1 MHGGGLV
8 VDVAIILAAA
18 FPLLFLGKRLKVPEV
33 ISYLVT
39 GILVGPHAL
48 AWIRDIHRVE
58 EIAELGVAL
67 ILFFVGLHVPFDKL
81 KTLGRATLVS
91 GSLQLGLTVAVM
103 VAIGVLTN
111 VGARKSAF
119 YGILIAMSSTA
130 VVLPILATRD
140 EVGAPFARRFLGVSL
155 FQDFAVIP
163 LMLLVP
169 AFATGAG
176 APPLPRVITRV
187 AVALGGVVLL
197 ILVSKFI
204 VPRLFRKVAALG
216 SREVFTAGVIVLIV
230 ATIAAA
236 DRLGISPALG
246 AFAAGVVVGDTE
258 FIHEIGDILRPFR
271 DFLSVLF
278 FASIG
283 MLLDPNFLRAYLPI
297 VLLAVS
303 TVLVIKVVAGY
314 PAFRLAGALP
324 RTSLRAAFAI
334 APIGEFSFLLAQEG
348 KRFGVMPE
356 TEEQLFV
363 CTAVL
368 TLAATPVVVAAGIR
382 AAARLG
388 PAPEETEEAA
398 PELSGHIV
406 VVGYGLN
413 GLAVAHVLNESK
425 IPHLVVEEDPRRAEI
440 ARGNGSR
447 AIAADAAGPQGLH
460 AAGLAHAKAVVI
472 AISDPDRT
480 RRIVR
485 LCRKE
490 NPNLHI
496 LVRTRYVSQVET
508 LKELGAN
515 EVIPEEFET
524 SIEIVSRLMR
534 LLAVPGNVAANRI
547 RELRDQGYRMMRD
560 PAIRSAEG
568 RRLSAALEAGASITF
583 FVLPDTPAEGKTLAQ
598 LRVADDHVTAPAM
611 MRGGVPYSPAPV
623 DDPLV
628 AGDTLFL
635 VGSREDLDRVLARL
649 EGRPVPSP

>member
-1 MHGGGLV
+1 MHGRGLV
-8 VDVAIILAAA
+8 VDVAIILTAA

-33 ISYLVT
+33 IAYLVT
-39 GILVGPHAL
+39 GILVGPHAFG
-48 AWIRDIHRVE
+48 WIPDIDRVKD
-58 EIAELGVAL
+58 IAELGVAL

-81 KTLGRATLVS
+81 KTLGKATLVS
-91 GSLQLGLTVAVM
+91 GSLQLGFTVLLVAGIGAV
-103 VAIGVLTN
+103 T
-111 VGARKSAF
+111 GADVRHASF
-119 YGILIAMSSTA
+119 YGILIALGSTA

-169 AFATGAG
+169 AFATGAS
-176 APPLPRVITRV
+176 APSLPRVLLRV

-197 ILVSKFI
+197 IVVARVI
-204 VPRLFRKVAALG
+204 VPRLFHKIAELE

-236 DRLGISPALG
+236 DKLGISPALG

-283 MLLDPNFLRAYLPI
+283 MLLDPGFLRASVPL

-303 TVLVIKVVAGY
+303 SVVVLKIVAAY

-348 KRFGVMPE
+348 KRFGILPAI
-356 TEEQLFV
+356 EEQLFV

-368 TLAATPVVVAAGIR
+368 TLAATPLVVAAGIR
-382 AAARLG
+382 SAARLR
-388 PAPEETEEAA
+388 PRPEEAEAA
-398 PELSGHIV
+398 EPELSGHIV
-406 VVGYGLN
+406 IIGYGLN
-413 GLAVAHVLNESK
+413 GLAVAHVLSESK
-425 IPHLVVEEDPRRAEI
+425 IPHIVVEEDPDRAAV
-440 ARGNGSR
+440 ARQNGSR
-447 AIAADAAGPQGLH
+447 AIAADAAGPEGLD
-460 AAGLAHAKAVVI
+460 AAGVAHARAVVV
-472 AISDPDRT
+472 AISDPDGT

-490 NPNLHI
+490 SPGAHI
-496 LVRTRYVSQVET
+496 IVRTRYVSQVEA

-534 LLAVPGNVAANRI
+534 LLAVPGNVAATRI
-547 RELRDQGYRMMRD
+547 LELRDQGYRMMRD
-560 PAIRSAEG
+560 PSMRSAEG
-568 RRLSAALEAGASITF
+568 RRLAAALEAGAAITF
-583 FVLPDTPAEGKTLAQ
+583 FVLPDTPAEGKSLHE
-598 LRVADDHVTAPAM
+598 LRVADDHVTVPAM
-611 MRGGVPYSPAPV
+611 MRGGAPYSPAP
-623 DDPLV
+623 DEEPLR

-635 VGSREDLDRVLARL
+635 VGSREDLSRVIDRL
-649 EGRPVPSP
+649 EGRPIQSP